1 MKFLF
6 KILFI
11 ILIFTGNGSSNSLY
25 ESIFYEVNFESS
37 DIQGCEGKVIGTN
50 VSQGAIMSTGDT
62 LIFIID
68 DTEIIDDSEDD
79 S

>member
-1 MKFLF
+1 MYKRQ
-6 KILFI
+6 
-11 ILIFTGNGSSNSLY
+11 
-25 ESIFYEVNFESS
+25 
-37 DIQGCEGKVIGTN
+37 IQGCEGKVIGTN

-68 DTEIIDDSEDD
+68 DTEIIDDTVDD

>member
-1 MKFLF
+1 MRENNV
-6 KILFI
+6 ILF
-11 ILIFTGNGSSNSLY
+11 LKK
-25 ESIFYEVNFESS
+25 NFESS
-37 DIQGCEGKVIGTN
+37 DIQGCQGKVIGTN

>member
-1 MKFLF
+1 MRENNV
-6 KILFI
+6 ILF
-11 ILIFTGNGSSNSLY
+11 LKK
-25 ESIFYEVNFESS
+25 NFESS

>member
-1 MKFLF
+1 MRENNV
-6 KILFI
+6 ILF
-11 ILIFTGNGSSNSLY
+11 LKK
-25 ESIFYEVNFESS
+25 NFESS

-50 VSQGAIMSTGDT
+50 VSQGAIMSTGET

-68 DTEIIDDSEDD
+68 DTEIIDDTVDD

>member
-1 MKFLF
+1 MRENNV
-6 KILFI
+6 ILF
-11 ILIFTGNGSSNSLY
+11 LKK
-25 ESIFYEVNFESS
+25 NFESS
-37 DIQGCEGKVIGTN
+37 DIQGCQGKVIGTN

-68 DTEIIDDSEDD
+68 DTEIVDDSEDD